1 MSPKATVNASMLRRA
16 ALVALPLALVLAGA
30 MYLLYR
36 AELSASRSV
45 VAASERDMVE
55 IARQRVAGALATV
68 ISDIRYL
75 SEQPA
80 LRRWLATNDPA
91 ARRNLAAEYLAF
103 STHKAIYDQVRF
115 LDLEGREVV
124 RVDWN
129 AGAPGVIPDDHLQN
143 KADRY
148 YVRETL
154 KLDPRQL
161 YVSPLD
167 LNVERGLIEQ
177 PIKPTIRFGVPVFDE
192 DGRKRGIV
200 LLNYLGQRLLQQI
213 RALAAAYRE
222 QIWML
227 DSQGFWLLGPSAEDE
242 WAFMYPGRDD
252 RTFAR
257 TYPEPWKRIE
267 GGPPSGQFAAN
278 GDLFAYAT
286 VDMAALSSA
295 TAMNEAAAA
304 NIALPQWILVARL
317 PASTLAADAA
327 PLERYFIL
335 TAATLLSLLAVASW
349 LFVRHWAGREA
360 AQRAI
365 RRSEAQFRGL
375 LESAPDAV
383 VVTDRNGRIVFSNA
397 QALRLFGY
405 RPSQLAGKPVDM
417 LVPARYRARHVDH
430 RAKYVASPHAR
441 PMGSGLALYGER
453 SDGTEFPVAVSLSPV
468 ETDEGMLIFSDIRD
482 VTEQKEVERKL
493 QELNERLARDNA
505 DLQALNKELES
516 FSYSVSHDLR
526 APLRAIDGFGQ
537 ALLEDC
543 AERLDDAGRG
553 YLDRIRQAAQRMGL
567 LIDDLL
573 KLSRVT
579 RTEMN
584 LDEVDLSAVA
594 ETVARNLQQSAPQ
607 RAVEFVI
614 APRLCVQ
621 GDPRLL
627 RIAMENLLG
636 NAWKFTAERA
646 PARIEFGRIGFN
658 GEPAYFVRDNGAG
671 FDMAYA
677 GKLFG
682 AFQRLHDAARFP
694 GTGIG
699 LATVQR
705 IVLKHGG
712 RIWAD
717 AETNKGATFYFTL

>member
-1 MSPKATVNASMLRRA
+1 MNVSMLRRA
-16 ALVALPLALVLAGA
+16 ALIFLPLAASAAGV
-30 MYLLYR
+30 MYLLHH
-36 AELSASRSV
+36 AELSASRTV
-45 VAASERDMVE
+45 TAAGERDMVE
-55 IARQRVAGALATV
+55 IARQRAAGALAAV

-75 SEQPA
+75 AEQPA
-80 LRRWLATNDPA
+80 LRRWLDTNDPA
-91 ARRNLAAEYLAF
+91 ARRDVAAEYLAF

-115 LDLEGREVV
+115 LDLDGREAV

-129 AGAPGVIPDDHLQN
+129 AGAPRIVPDAHLQN

-154 KLDPRQL
+154 KLGPGQL
-161 YVSPLD
+161 YVSPFD

-177 PIKPTIRFGVPVFDE
+177 PIKPMIRFGAPVFDGE
-192 DGRKRGIV
+192 GRKRGIV
-200 LLNYLGQRLLQQI
+200 VLNYLGQRLLEQI
-213 RALAAAYRE
+213 RAQATANRE

-227 DSQGFWLLGPSAEDE
+227 DPQGYWLLGPRAEDE

-257 TYPEPWKRIE
+257 TYPEPWKRIGE
-267 GGPPSGQFAAN
+267 GPPSGQFAAN
-278 GDLFAYAT
+278 GDLFAYA
-286 VDMAALSSA
+286 VLDMASSA
-295 TAMNEAAAA
+295 AAMAA
-304 NIALPQWILVARL
+304 NERAMANAVFPRWILVAHL
-317 PASTLAADAA
+317 PASALAADAA
-327 PLERYFIL
+327 PFRRYFIL
-335 TAATLLSLLAVASW
+335 ATATLLSLLAVASW
-349 LFVRHWAGREA
+349 LVARHWAGREA
-360 AQRAI
+360 AQKTI
-365 RRSEAQFRGL
+365 RRREAQFRGL

-383 VVTDRNGRIVFSNA
+383 VVTDREGRIVFSNA
-397 QALRLFGY
+397 QTLRLFGY
-405 RPSQLAGKPVDM
+405 RSSQLVGKPVEM
-417 LVPARYRARHVDH
+417 LIPARYRARHVGH
-430 RAKYVASPHAR
+430 RADYAAAARAR
-441 PMGSGLALYGER
+441 PMGSGLALHGER

-468 ETDEGMLIFSDIRD
+468 ETDEGVFIFSDIRD
-482 VTEQKEVERKL
+482 VTEQKEAERKL

-505 DLQALNKELES
+505 ELQALNKELES

-543 AERLDDAGRG
+543 ADRLDDTGRG
-553 YLDRIRQAAQRMGL
+553 YLDRIRRGAQRMGV

-579 RTEMN
+579 RTELV
-584 LDEVDLSAVA
+584 LDAVDLSAMA
-594 ETVARNLQQSAPQ
+594 ETIARDLQQCAPQ

-614 APRLCVQ
+614 APRLRAQ

-627 RIAMENLLG
+627 RIALENLLG
-636 NAWKFTAERA
+636 NAWKFTAGRI
-646 PARIEFGRIGFN
+646 PARIEFGRTDDN

-705 IVLKHGG
+705 ILLKHGG
-712 RIWAD
+712 RVWAD
-717 AETNKGATFYFTL
+717 AETDKGATFYFTL